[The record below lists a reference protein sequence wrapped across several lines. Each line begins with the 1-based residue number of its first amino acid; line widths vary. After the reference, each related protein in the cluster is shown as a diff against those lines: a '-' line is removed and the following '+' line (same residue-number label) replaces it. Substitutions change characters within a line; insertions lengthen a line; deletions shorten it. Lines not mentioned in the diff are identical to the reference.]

1 MENLWKLMPL
11 LLIFGAFMV
20 CMLLIDRKSLN
31 IKSKTVGDGQ
41 HGSASFA
48 TPKEIDAAFQRVR
61 YEPQVWRRKPPFD
74 LPQGIIIGCNM
85 MKFGKKKTVT
95 AIVEEGDVHALM
107 IGAAGVGKTAKFL
120 YPNLEYCC
128 ASGMSFVTTDTKG
141 DLLRSYAPIAKK
153 YYGNVLLMGNSETT
167 SPFTVGILH
176 KYIVIPAIMINA
188 LDEEEIEFVLS
199 HECYHASQNDVG
211 RKVLMIVLN
220 CLNWFNPLFYFL
232 KDNLSAWM
240 EIACDEAVTER
251 FDGRQKRKYAAL
263 IIKSLELEN
272 IRNKSHLYC
281 VCYSGNNVKH
291 YKRRIVEIMG
301 EKKKNGLQGKV
312 FVSALA
318 VFSLTCSN
326 VVAKAADIPV
336 NMMFSNN
343 VQVAKLGEIEEVQ
356 SDDMMIDTKIGGKDH
371 SDLDNFVRFDV
382 HNTKDTT
389 YDIMYNDDIKA
400 ISNQPQDQIK
410 PQHAHQIVDITLKEH
425 KKNSDGSCK
434 TTYYE
439 GRKCKVCGAIWKG
452 DIIQIVIKPKCPH

>member
-1 MENLWKLMPL
+1 MELIVNRIFICVL
-11 LLIFGAFMV
+11 LLSISGFISSSIYLILEKNLYKLTSAKFMV
-20 CMLLIDRKSLN
+20 FANTVVLFSFVIPFYYLVSIMDGSEGSFIDYDLIVFEGQNEYNNVVASARDIFPYIDYIDNIWFIGVLVFIAMKILMYLYTVTRIKRKSFV
-31 IKSKTVGDGQ
+31 IQSDVWA
-41 HGSASFA
+41 SAFE
-48 TPKEIDAAFQRVR
+48 KI
-61 YEPQVWRRKPPFD
+61 
-74 LPQGIIIGCNM
+74 M
-85 MKFGKKKTVT
+85 GK
-95 AIVEEGDVHALM
+95 
-107 IGAAGVGKTAKFL
+107 
-120 YPNLEYCC
+120 Y
-128 ASGMSFVTTDTKG
+128 TTQ
-141 DLLRSYAPIAKK
+141 
-153 YYGNVLLMGNSETT
+153 NVLLMGNSETT

-301 EKKKNGLQGKV
+301 EKKRNGLHGKV

-343 VQVAKLGEIEEVQ
+343 VQVAKLGEFEEIQ
-356 SDDMMIDTKIGGKDH
+356 IDEMRTDLEFKGKNP
-371 SDLDNFVRFDV
+371 SDLGNFVKFDV
-382 HNTKDTT
+382 RDTEDTT
-389 YDIMYNDDIKA
+389 YEIIYNDNIKNKVEQMQ
-400 ISNQPQDQIK
+400 NQIE
-410 PQHAHQIVDITLKEH
+410 PQHVHKIVDITLKEH

-439 GRKCKVCGAIWKG
+439 GRKCTVCGAIWKG
-452 DIIQIVIKPKCPH
+452 DVIQVVTQPKCQH

>member
-1 MENLWKLMPL
+1 MELIVNRIFICVL
-11 LLIFGAFMV
+11 LLSISGFISSSIYLILEKNLYKLTSAKFMV
-20 CMLLIDRKSLN
+20 FTNTVVLFSFVIPFYYLFSIMDGSEGSFIDYDLIVFEGQNEYNNVVASARDIFPYIDYIDNIWFIGVLVFIAMKILMYLYTVTRIKRKSFV
-31 IKSKTVGDGQ
+31 IQSDVWA
-41 HGSASFA
+41 SAFE
-48 TPKEIDAAFQRVR
+48 KI
-61 YEPQVWRRKPPFD
+61 
-74 LPQGIIIGCNM
+74 M
-85 MKFGKKKTVT
+85 GK
-95 AIVEEGDVHALM
+95 
-107 IGAAGVGKTAKFL
+107 
-120 YPNLEYCC
+120 Y
-128 ASGMSFVTTDTKG
+128 TTQ
-141 DLLRSYAPIAKK
+141 
-153 YYGNVLLMGNSETT
+153 NVLLMGNSETT

-301 EKKKNGLQGKV
+301 EKKRNGLHGKV

-343 VQVAKLGEIEEVQ
+343 VQVAKLGEFEEIQ
-356 SDDMMIDTKIGGKDH
+356 IDEMRTDLEFKGKNP
-371 SDLDNFVRFDV
+371 SDLGNFVKFDV
-382 HNTKDTT
+382 RDTEDTT
-389 YDIMYNDDIKA
+389 YEIIYNDNIKNKVEQMQ
-400 ISNQPQDQIK
+400 NQIE
-410 PQHAHQIVDITLKEH
+410 PQHVHKIVDITLKEH

-439 GRKCKVCGAIWKG
+439 GRKCTVCGAIWKG
-452 DIIQIVIKPKCPH
+452 DVINVVTMAKCTH

>member
-1 MENLWKLMPL
+1 MELIVNRVFICVL
-11 LLIFGAFMV
+11 LLSISGFISSSIYLILEKNLYKLTSAKFMV
-20 CMLLIDRKSLN
+20 FANTVVLFSFVIPFYYLVSIMDGSEESFIDYDLIVFEGQNEYNNVVASAREIFPYIDYIDN
-31 IKSKTVGDGQ
+31 IW
-41 HGSASFA
+41 F
-48 TPKEIDAAFQRVR
+48 
-61 YEPQVWRRKPPFD
+61 
-74 LPQGIIIGCNM
+74 IGVLVFIA
-85 MKFGKKKTVT
+85 MKILMYLYTVT
-95 AIVEEGDVHALM
+95 RI
-107 IGAAGVGKTAKFL
+107 KRT
-120 YPNLEYCC
+120 
-128 ASGMSFVTTDTKG
+128 SFVIQSDVWASAFEKIMGKYTTQ
-141 DLLRSYAPIAKK
+141 
-153 YYGNVLLMGNSETT
+153 NVLLMGNSETT

-199 HECYHASQNDVG
+199 HECYHTSQNDVG

-301 EKKKNGLQGKV
+301 EKKRNGLHGKV

-343 VQVAKLGEIEEVQ
+343 VQVAKLGEFEEIQ
-356 SDDMMIDTKIGGKDH
+356 IDEMRTDLEFKGKNP
-371 SDLDNFVRFDV
+371 SDLGNFVKFDV
-382 HNTKDTT
+382 RDTEDTT
-389 YDIMYNDDIKA
+389 YEIIYNDNIKNKVEQMQ
-400 ISNQPQDQIK
+400 NQIE
-410 PQHAHQIVDITLKEH
+410 PQHVHKIVDITLKEH

-439 GRKCKVCGAIWKG
+439 GRKCTVCGAIWKG
-452 DIIQIVIKPKCPH
+452 DVINVVTMAKCTH

>member
-1 MENLWKLMPL
+1 MELIVNRIFICVL
-11 LLIFGAFMV
+11 LLSISGFISSSIYLILEKNLYKLTSAKFMV
-20 CMLLIDRKSLN
+20 FTNTVVLFSFVIPFYYLVSIMDGSEGSFIDYDLIVFEGQNEYNNVVASARDIFPYIDYIDNIWFIGVLVFIAMKILMYLYTVTRIKRKSFV
-31 IKSKTVGDGQ
+31 IQSDVWA
-41 HGSASFA
+41 SAFE
-48 TPKEIDAAFQRVR
+48 KI
-61 YEPQVWRRKPPFD
+61 
-74 LPQGIIIGCNM
+74 M
-85 MKFGKKKTVT
+85 GK
-95 AIVEEGDVHALM
+95 
-107 IGAAGVGKTAKFL
+107 
-120 YPNLEYCC
+120 Y
-128 ASGMSFVTTDTKG
+128 TTQ
-141 DLLRSYAPIAKK
+141 
-153 YYGNVLLMGNSETT
+153 NVLLMGDSETT

-301 EKKKNGLQGKV
+301 EKKRNGLHGKV

-343 VQVAKLGEIEEVQ
+343 VQVAKLGEFEEIQ
-356 SDDMMIDTKIGGKDH
+356 IDEMRTDLEFKGKNP
-371 SDLDNFVRFDV
+371 SDLGNFVKFDV
-382 HNTKDTT
+382 RDTEDTT
-389 YDIMYNDDIKA
+389 YEIIYNDNIKNKVEQMQ
-400 ISNQPQDQIK
+400 NQIE
-410 PQHAHQIVDITLKEH
+410 PQHVHKIVDITLKEH

-439 GRKCKVCGAIWKG
+439 GRKCTVCGAIWKG
-452 DIIQIVIKPKCPH
+452 DVINVVTMAKCTH

>member
-1 MENLWKLMPL
+1 MELIVNRIFICVL
-11 LLIFGAFMV
+11 LLSISGFISSSIYLILEKNLYKLTSAKFMV
-20 CMLLIDRKSLN
+20 FANTVVLFSFVIPFYYLVSIMDGSEGSFIDYDLIVFEGQNEYNNVIASARDIFPYIDYIDN
-31 IKSKTVGDGQ
+31 IW
-41 HGSASFA
+41 F
-48 TPKEIDAAFQRVR
+48 
-61 YEPQVWRRKPPFD
+61 
-74 LPQGIIIGCNM
+74 IGVLVFIAIKILM
-85 MKFGKKKTVT
+85 YLYTVT
-95 AIVEEGDVHALM
+95 RI
-107 IGAAGVGKTAKFL
+107 KRT
-120 YPNLEYCC
+120 
-128 ASGMSFVTTDTKG
+128 SFVIQSDIWASAFEKIMGKYTTQ
-141 DLLRSYAPIAKK
+141 
-153 YYGNVLLMGNSETT
+153 NVLLMGNSETT

-176 KYIVIPAIMINA
+176 KYIVIPALMINA

-199 HECYHASQNDVG
+199 HECYHTSQNNVG

-272 IRNKSHLYC
+272 IRNKNHLYC
-281 VCYSGNNVKH
+281 VCYSGNNVKY
-291 YKRRIVEIMG
+291 YKRRILEIMG
-301 EKKKNGLQGKV
+301 EKKKNGLRGKV

-343 VQVAKLGEIEEVQ
+343 VQVAKLGEIEEIQ
-356 SDDMMIDTKIGGKDH
+356 IDEMRTDLEFKGKNP
-371 SDLDNFVRFDV
+371 SDLGNFVKFDV
-382 HNTKDTT
+382 CDTEDTT
-389 YDIMYNDDIKA
+389 YEIIYNDNIKNKVEQ
-400 ISNQPQDQIK
+400 IQNQIE
-410 PQHAHQIVDITLKEH
+410 PQHVHKIVDITLKEH

-439 GRKCKVCGAIWKG
+439 GRKCEICGAIWKG
-452 DIIQIVIKPKCPH
+452 DKIGETTMVKCNH

>member
-1 MENLWKLMPL
+1 MELIVNRIFVCVL
-11 LLIFGAFMV
+11 LLSISGFISSSIYLILEKNLYKLTSAKFMV
-20 CMLLIDRKSLN
+20 FTNTVVLFSFVIPFYYLFSIMDGSEGSFIDYDLIVFEGQNEYNNVVASARDIFPYIDYIDNIWFIGVLVFIAMKILMYLYTVTRIKRKSFV
-31 IKSKTVGDGQ
+31 IQSDVWA
-41 HGSASFA
+41 SAFE
-48 TPKEIDAAFQRVR
+48 KI
-61 YEPQVWRRKPPFD
+61 
-74 LPQGIIIGCNM
+74 M
-85 MKFGKKKTVT
+85 GK
-95 AIVEEGDVHALM
+95 
-107 IGAAGVGKTAKFL
+107 
-120 YPNLEYCC
+120 Y
-128 ASGMSFVTTDTKG
+128 TTQ
-141 DLLRSYAPIAKK
+141 
-153 YYGNVLLMGNSETT
+153 NVLLMGNSETT

-301 EKKKNGLQGKV
+301 EKKRNGLHGKV

-343 VQVAKLGEIEEVQ
+343 VQVAKLGEFEEIQ
-356 SDDMMIDTKIGGKDH
+356 IDEMRTDLEFKGKNP
-371 SDLDNFVRFDV
+371 SDLGNFVKFDV
-382 HNTKDTT
+382 RDTEDTT
-389 YDIMYNDDIKA
+389 YEIIYNDNIKNKVEQMQ
-400 ISNQPQDQIK
+400 NQIE
-410 PQHAHQIVDITLKEH
+410 PQHVHKIVDITLKEH

-439 GRKCKVCGAIWKG
+439 GRKCTGL
-452 DIIQIVIKPKCPH
+452 

>member
-1 MENLWKLMPL
+1 MDGSEGSFIEYDLIVFEGQNAYNNVVAGVRDIFPHIEYIDDIWFIGV
-11 LLIFGAFMV
+11 LIFIA
-20 CMLLIDRKSLN
+20 
-31 IKSKTVGDGQ
+31 
-41 HGSASFA
+41 
-48 TPKEIDAAFQRVR
+48 
-61 YEPQVWRRKPPFD
+61 
-74 LPQGIIIGCNM
+74 
-85 MKFGKKKTVT
+85 MKILMYLYTVT
-95 AIVEEGDVHALM
+95 RIKRTSFIIQSDVW
-107 IGAAGVGKTAKFL
+107 
-120 YPNLEYCC
+120 
-128 ASGMSFVTTDTKG
+128 ASAFEKIRGNYTTQ
-141 DLLRSYAPIAKK
+141 
-153 YYGNVLLMGNSETT
+153 NVLLMGSNETT

-176 KYIVIPAIMINA
+176 KYIVIPAILINA

-199 HECYHASQNDVG
+199 YECYHTSQNDVG

-301 EKKKNGLQGKV
+301 EKKRNGLHGKV

-343 VQVAKLGEIEEVQ
+343 VQVAKLGEFEEIQ
-356 SDDMMIDTKIGGKDH
+356 IDEMRTDLEFKGKNP
-371 SDLDNFVRFDV
+371 SDLGNFVKFDV
-382 HNTKDTT
+382 RDTEDTT
-389 YDIMYNDDIKA
+389 YEIIYNDNIKNKVEQMQ
-400 ISNQPQDQIK
+400 NQIE
-410 PQHAHQIVDITLKEH
+410 PQHVHKIVDITLKEH

-439 GRKCKVCGAIWKG
+439 GRKCTVCGAIWKG
-452 DIIQIVIKPKCPH
+452 DVIQVVTQPKCQH

>member
-1 MENLWKLMPL
+1 MELIVNRIFICVL
-11 LLIFGAFMV
+11 LLSISGFISSSIYLILEKNLYKLTSAKFMV
-20 CMLLIDRKSLN
+20 FAN
-31 IKSKTVGDGQ
+31 TVVL
-41 HGSASFA
+41 F
-48 TPKEIDAAFQRVR
+48 
-61 YEPQVWRRKPPFD
+61 
-74 LPQGIIIGCNM
+74 
-85 MKFGKKKTVT
+85 
-95 AIVEEGDVHALM
+95 
-107 IGAAGVGKTAKFL
+107 
-120 YPNLEYCC
+120 
-128 ASGMSFVTTDTKG
+128 SFVIPFYYLVSIMDGSEESFIDYDLIVFEGQNEYNNVVASAREIFPYIDYIDNIWFIGVLVFIAMKILMYLYTVIRIKRTSFVIQSDVWASAFEKIMGKYTTQ
-141 DLLRSYAPIAKK
+141 
-153 YYGNVLLMGNSETT
+153 NVLLMGNSETT

-301 EKKKNGLQGKV
+301 EKKRNGLHGKV

-343 VQVAKLGEIEEVQ
+343 VQVAKLGEFEEIQ
-356 SDDMMIDTKIGGKDH
+356 IDEMRTDLEFKGKNP
-371 SDLDNFVRFDV
+371 SDLGNFVKFDV
-382 HNTKDTT
+382 RDTEDTT
-389 YDIMYNDDIKA
+389 YEIIYNDNIKNKVEQMQ
-400 ISNQPQDQIK
+400 NQIE
-410 PQHAHQIVDITLKEH
+410 PQHVHKIVDITLKEH

-439 GRKCKVCGAIWKG
+439 GRKCTVCGAIWKG
-452 DIIQIVIKPKCPH
+452 DVINVVTMAKCTH

>member
-1 MENLWKLMPL
+1 MELIVNRIFVCVL
-11 LLIFGAFMV
+11 LLSISGFISSSIYLILEKNLYKLTSAKFMV
-20 CMLLIDRKSLN
+20 FTN
-31 IKSKTVGDGQ
+31 TVVL
-41 HGSASFA
+41 F
-48 TPKEIDAAFQRVR
+48 
-61 YEPQVWRRKPPFD
+61 
-74 LPQGIIIGCNM
+74 
-85 MKFGKKKTVT
+85 
-95 AIVEEGDVHALM
+95 
-107 IGAAGVGKTAKFL
+107 
-120 YPNLEYCC
+120 
-128 ASGMSFVTTDTKG
+128 SFVIPFYYLFSIMDGSEGSFIDYDLIVFEGQNEYNNVVASARDIFPYIDYIDNIWFIGVLVFIAMKILMYLYTVIRIKRTSFVIQSDVWASAFEKIMGKYTTQ
-141 DLLRSYAPIAKK
+141 
-153 YYGNVLLMGNSETT
+153 NVLLMGNSETT

-291 YKRRIVEIMG
+291 YKRRIMG
-301 EKKKNGLQGKV
+301 EKKRNGLHGKV

-343 VQVAKLGEIEEVQ
+343 VQVAKLGEFEEIQ
-356 SDDMMIDTKIGGKDH
+356 IDEMRTDLEFKGKNP
-371 SDLDNFVRFDV
+371 SDLGNFVKFDV
-382 HNTKDTT
+382 RDTEDTT
-389 YDIMYNDDIKA
+389 YEIIYNDNIKNKVEQMQ
-400 ISNQPQDQIK
+400 NQIE
-410 PQHAHQIVDITLKEH
+410 PQHVHKIVDITLKEH

-439 GRKCKVCGAIWKG
+439 GRKCTVCGAIWKG
-452 DIIQIVIKPKCPH
+452 DVINVVTMAKCTH

>member
-1 MENLWKLMPL
+1 MELIVNRIFICVL
-11 LLIFGAFMV
+11 LLSISGFISSSIYLILEKNLYKLTSAKFMV
-20 CMLLIDRKSLN
+20 FTN
-31 IKSKTVGDGQ
+31 TVVL
-41 HGSASFA
+41 F
-48 TPKEIDAAFQRVR
+48 
-61 YEPQVWRRKPPFD
+61 
-74 LPQGIIIGCNM
+74 
-85 MKFGKKKTVT
+85 
-95 AIVEEGDVHALM
+95 
-107 IGAAGVGKTAKFL
+107 
-120 YPNLEYCC
+120 
-128 ASGMSFVTTDTKG
+128 SFVIPFYYLFSIMDGSEGSFIDYDLIVFEGQNEYNNVVASARDIFPYIDYIDNIWFIGVLVFIAMKILMYLYTVIRIKRTSFVIQSDVWASAFEKIMGKYTTQ
-141 DLLRSYAPIAKK
+141 
-153 YYGNVLLMGNSETT
+153 NVLLMGNSETT

-301 EKKKNGLQGKV
+301 EKKRNGLHGKV

-326 VVAKAADIPV
+326 VVAKAADTPV

-343 VQVAKLGEIEEVQ
+343 VQVAKLGEFEEIQ
-356 SDDMMIDTKIGGKDH
+356 IDEMRTDLEFKGKNP
-371 SDLDNFVRFDV
+371 SDLGNFVKFDV
-382 HNTKDTT
+382 RDTEDTT
-389 YDIMYNDDIKA
+389 YEIIYNDNIKNKVEQMQ
-400 ISNQPQDQIK
+400 NQIE
-410 PQHAHQIVDITLKEH
+410 PQHVHKIVDITLKEH

-439 GRKCKVCGAIWKG
+439 GRKCTVCGAIWKG
-452 DIIQIVIKPKCPH
+452 DVINVVTMAKCTH

>member
-1 MENLWKLMPL
+1 MELIVNRVFICVL
-11 LLIFGAFMV
+11 LLSISGFISSSIYLILEKNLYKLTSAKFMV
-20 CMLLIDRKSLN
+20 IANTVVLFSFVIPFYYLVSIMDGSEESFIDYDLIVFEGQNEYNNVVASAREIFPYIDYIDN
-31 IKSKTVGDGQ
+31 IW
-41 HGSASFA
+41 F
-48 TPKEIDAAFQRVR
+48 
-61 YEPQVWRRKPPFD
+61 
-74 LPQGIIIGCNM
+74 IGVLVFIA
-85 MKFGKKKTVT
+85 MKILMYLYTVT
-95 AIVEEGDVHALM
+95 RI
-107 IGAAGVGKTAKFL
+107 KRT
-120 YPNLEYCC
+120 
-128 ASGMSFVTTDTKG
+128 SFVIQSDVWASAFEKIMGKYTTQ
-141 DLLRSYAPIAKK
+141 
-153 YYGNVLLMGNSETT
+153 NVLLMGNSETT

-301 EKKKNGLQGKV
+301 EKKRNGLHGKV

-343 VQVAKLGEIEEVQ
+343 VQVAKLGEFEEIQ
-356 SDDMMIDTKIGGKDH
+356 IDEMRTDLEFKGKNP
-371 SDLDNFVRFDV
+371 SDLGNFVKFDV
-382 HNTKDTT
+382 RDTEDTT
-389 YDIMYNDDIKA
+389 YEIIYNDNIKNKVEQMQ
-400 ISNQPQDQIK
+400 NQIE
-410 PQHAHQIVDITLKEH
+410 PQHVHKIVDITLKEH

-439 GRKCKVCGAIWKG
+439 GRKCTVCGAIWKG
-452 DIIQIVIKPKCPH
+452 DVINVVTMAKCTH

>member
-1 MENLWKLMPL
+1 MELIVNRVFICVL
-11 LLIFGAFMV
+11 LLSISGFISSSIYLILEKNLYKLTSAKFMV
-20 CMLLIDRKSLN
+20 FANTVVLFSFVIPFYYLVSIMDGSEGSFIDYNLIVFEGQNAYNNVVASARN
-31 IKSKTVGDGQ
+31 IFP
-41 HGSASFA
+41 HI
-48 TPKEIDAAFQRVR
+48 EYIDNIWF
-61 YEPQVWRRKPPFD
+61 
-74 LPQGIIIGCNM
+74 IGVLVFIA
-85 MKFGKKKTVT
+85 MKILMYLYTVT
-95 AIVEEGDVHALM
+95 RIKRTSFIIQSDVWASAFEKIM
-107 IGAAGVGKTAKFL
+107 GK
-120 YPNLEYCC
+120 Y
-128 ASGMSFVTTDTKG
+128 TTQ
-141 DLLRSYAPIAKK
+141 
-153 YYGNVLLMGNSETT
+153 NVLLMGNSETT

-199 HECYHASQNDVG
+199 HECYHTSQNDVG

-301 EKKKNGLQGKV
+301 EKKKNGLHGKV

-356 SDDMMIDTKIGGKDH
+356 SNDMMIDTKIGGKDH

-389 YDIMYNDDIKA
+389 YDIIYNDDIKA
-400 ISNQPQDQIK
+400 IYNQPQDQIK

-452 DIIQIVIKPKCPH
+452 DVIQVVTQPKCQH

>member
-1 MENLWKLMPL
+1 MELIVNRIFICVL
-11 LLIFGAFMV
+11 LLSISGFISSSIYLILEKNLYKLTSAKFMV
-20 CMLLIDRKSLN
+20 FAN
-31 IKSKTVGDGQ
+31 TVVL
-41 HGSASFA
+41 F
-48 TPKEIDAAFQRVR
+48 
-61 YEPQVWRRKPPFD
+61 
-74 LPQGIIIGCNM
+74 
-85 MKFGKKKTVT
+85 
-95 AIVEEGDVHALM
+95 
-107 IGAAGVGKTAKFL
+107 
-120 YPNLEYCC
+120 
-128 ASGMSFVTTDTKG
+128 SFVIPFYYLVSIMDGSEGSFIDYDLIVFEGQNEYNNVVASARDIFPYIDYIDNIWFIGVLVFIAMKILMHLYTVIRIKRTSFVIQSDVWASAFEKIMGKYTTQ
-141 DLLRSYAPIAKK
+141 
-153 YYGNVLLMGNSETT
+153 NVLLMGNSETT

-301 EKKKNGLQGKV
+301 EKKRNGLHGKV

-343 VQVAKLGEIEEVQ
+343 VQVAKLGEFEEIQ
-356 SDDMMIDTKIGGKDH
+356 IDEMRTDLEFKGKNP
-371 SDLDNFVRFDV
+371 SDLGNFVKFDV
-382 HNTKDTT
+382 RDTEDTT
-389 YDIMYNDDIKA
+389 YEIIYNDNIKNKVEQMQ
-400 ISNQPQDQIK
+400 NQIE
-410 PQHAHQIVDITLKEH
+410 PQHVHKIVDITLKEH

-439 GRKCKVCGAIWKG
+439 GRKCTVCGAIWKG
-452 DIIQIVIKPKCPH
+452 DVINVVTMAKCTH

>member
-1 MENLWKLMPL
+1 MELIVNRIFVCVL
-11 LLIFGAFMV
+11 LLSISGFISSSIYLILEKNLYKLTSAKFMV
-20 CMLLIDRKSLN
+20 FTNTVVLFSFVIPFYYLFSIMDGSEGSFIDYDLIVFEGQNEYNNVVASARDIFPYIDYIDNIWFIGVLVFIAMKILMYLYTVTRIKRKSFV
-31 IKSKTVGDGQ
+31 IQSDVWA
-41 HGSASFA
+41 SAFE
-48 TPKEIDAAFQRVR
+48 KI
-61 YEPQVWRRKPPFD
+61 
-74 LPQGIIIGCNM
+74 M
-85 MKFGKKKTVT
+85 GK
-95 AIVEEGDVHALM
+95 
-107 IGAAGVGKTAKFL
+107 
-120 YPNLEYCC
+120 Y
-128 ASGMSFVTTDTKG
+128 TTQ
-141 DLLRSYAPIAKK
+141 
-153 YYGNVLLMGNSETT
+153 NVLLMGNSETT

-301 EKKKNGLQGKV
+301 EKKRNGLHGKV

-343 VQVAKLGEIEEVQ
+343 VQVAKLGEFEEIQ
-356 SDDMMIDTKIGGKDH
+356 IDEMRTDLEFKGKNP
-371 SDLDNFVRFDV
+371 SDLGNFVKFDV
-382 HNTKDTT
+382 RDTEDTT
-389 YDIMYNDDIKA
+389 YEIIYNDNIKNKVEQMQ
-400 ISNQPQDQIK
+400 NQIE
-410 PQHAHQIVDITLKEH
+410 PQHVHKIVDITLKEH

-439 GRKCKVCGAIWKG
+439 GRKCTVCGAIWKG
-452 DIIQIVIKPKCPH
+452 DVINVVTMAKCTH

>member
-1 MENLWKLMPL
+1 MELIINRIFICVL
-11 LLIFGAFMV
+11 LLSISGFISSSIYLILEKNLYKLTSAKFMV
-20 CMLLIDRKSLN
+20 FAN
-31 IKSKTVGDGQ
+31 TVVL
-41 HGSASFA
+41 F
-48 TPKEIDAAFQRVR
+48 
-61 YEPQVWRRKPPFD
+61 
-74 LPQGIIIGCNM
+74 
-85 MKFGKKKTVT
+85 
-95 AIVEEGDVHALM
+95 
-107 IGAAGVGKTAKFL
+107 
-120 YPNLEYCC
+120 
-128 ASGMSFVTTDTKG
+128 SFVIPFYYLVSIMDGSEGSFIDYDLIVFEGQNEYNNVVASARDIFPYIDYIDNIWFIGVLVFIAMKILMYLYTVIRIKRTSFVIQSDVWASAFEKIMGKYTTQ
-141 DLLRSYAPIAKK
+141 
-153 YYGNVLLMGNSETT
+153 NVLLMGNSETT

-291 YKRRIVEIMG
+291 YKRRILEIMG
-301 EKKKNGLQGKV
+301 EKKKNGLRGKV

-326 VVAKAADIPV
+326 VVAKAADIPI
-336 NMMFSNN
+336 NQMFSEN
-343 VQVAKLGEIEEVQ
+343 VAVLDADKTEVEIVPVDVQDILGDFQFKTPEGKFEVFMGDSSKDITHEIIY
-356 SDDMMIDTKIGGKDH
+356 ID
-371 SDLDNFVRFDV
+371 S
-382 HNTKDTT
+382 
-389 YDIMYNDDIKA
+389 
-400 ISNQPQDQIK
+400 QIK
-410 PQHAHQIVDITLKEH
+410 YIDSGVEPQHIHTIKDAVIKVHEKH
-425 KKNSDGSCK
+425 RDGSCT

-439 GRKCKVCGAIWKG
+439 GRQCTGCEATWKG
-452 DIIQIVIKPKCPH
+452 DVIQVVTQPKCQH

>member
-1 MENLWKLMPL
+1 MELIVNRIFVCVL
-11 LLIFGAFMV
+11 LLSISGFISSSIYLILEKNLYKLTSAKFMV
-20 CMLLIDRKSLN
+20 FTNTVVLFSFVIPFYYLVSIMDGSEGSFIDYDLVVFEGQNAYNNIVAGVRDIFLHIEYIDDIWFIGVLIF
-31 IKSKTVGDGQ
+31 I
-41 HGSASFA
+41 A
-48 TPKEIDAAFQRVR
+48 
-61 YEPQVWRRKPPFD
+61 
-74 LPQGIIIGCNM
+74 
-85 MKFGKKKTVT
+85 MKILMYLYTVT
-95 AIVEEGDVHALM
+95 RIKQTSFIIQSDVWVSAFEKIM
-107 IGAAGVGKTAKFL
+107 GK
-120 YPNLEYCC
+120 Y
-128 ASGMSFVTTDTKG
+128 TKQ
-141 DLLRSYAPIAKK
+141 
-153 YYGNVLLMGNSETT
+153 NVLLMGSNKTT
-167 SPFTVGILH
+167 NPFTVGILH
-176 KYIVIPAIMINA
+176 QYIVIPAIMINA
-188 LDEEEIEFVLS
+188 LDEEEIEFVLN

-301 EKKKNGLQGKV
+301 EKKRNGLHGKV

-343 VQVAKLGEIEEVQ
+343 VQVAKLGEFEEIQ
-356 SDDMMIDTKIGGKDH
+356 IDEMRTDLEFKGKNP
-371 SDLDNFVRFDV
+371 SDLGNFVKFDV
-382 HNTKDTT
+382 RDTEDTT
-389 YDIMYNDDIKA
+389 YEIIYNDNIKNKVEQMQ
-400 ISNQPQDQIK
+400 NQIE
-410 PQHAHQIVDITLKEH
+410 PQHVHKIVDITLKEH

-439 GRKCKVCGAIWKG
+439 GRKCTVCGAIWKG
-452 DIIQIVIKPKCPH
+452 DVINVVTMAKCTH

>member
-1 MENLWKLMPL
+1 MELIVNRIFICVL
-11 LLIFGAFMV
+11 LLSISGFISSSIYLILEKNLYKLTSAKFMV
-20 CMLLIDRKSLN
+20 FAN
-31 IKSKTVGDGQ
+31 TVVL
-41 HGSASFA
+41 F
-48 TPKEIDAAFQRVR
+48 
-61 YEPQVWRRKPPFD
+61 
-74 LPQGIIIGCNM
+74 
-85 MKFGKKKTVT
+85 
-95 AIVEEGDVHALM
+95 
-107 IGAAGVGKTAKFL
+107 
-120 YPNLEYCC
+120 
-128 ASGMSFVTTDTKG
+128 SFVIPFYYLVSIMDGSEGSFIDYDLIVFEGQNEYNNVVASARDIFPYIDYIDNIWFIGVLVFIAMKILMYLYTVIRIKRTSFVIQSDVWASAFEKIMGKYTTQ
-141 DLLRSYAPIAKK
+141 
-153 YYGNVLLMGNSETT
+153 NVLLMGNSETT

-301 EKKKNGLQGKV
+301 EKKRNGLHGKV

-343 VQVAKLGEIEEVQ
+343 VQVAKLGEFEE
-356 SDDMMIDTKIGGKDH
+356 
-371 SDLDNFVRFDV
+371 
-382 HNTKDTT
+382 
-389 YDIMYNDDIKA
+389 
-400 ISNQPQDQIK
+400 
-410 PQHAHQIVDITLKEH
+410 
-425 KKNSDGSCK
+425 
-434 TTYYE
+434 
-439 GRKCKVCGAIWKG
+439 
-452 DIIQIVIKPKCPH
+452 IQIDEMRTDLEFKGKNLDYSQ